1 MRRAAI
7 YVRISNDREGA
18 GLGVAR
24 QEADCRLRAETA
36 GWSVVDVYCDNDLSA
51 YSGKPR
57 PEYRRM
63 LRDLET
69 GRVDVVLAWHS
80 DRLHRSPKELEE
92 FIDVCEGRG
101 VAVET
106 VKAGP
111 VDLSTPAGR
120 AVART
125 IGAWAR
131 YESEHK
137 AERNRRK
144 ALELAQAGKLSG
156 GGTRPYGFNDDRR
169 TICQDEAEI
178 I

>member
-1 MRRAAI
+1 MRRVAI
-7 YVRISNDREGA
+7 YVRISDDREGA

-24 QEADCRLRAETA
+24 QEADCRQRAETA

-63 LRDLET
+63 LRDLEDD
-69 GRVDVVLAWHS
+69 RVDVVA
-80 DRLHRSPKELEE
+80 
-92 FIDVCEGRG
+92 
-101 VAVET
+101 

-125 IGAWAR
+125 LGAWAR

-137 AERNRRK
+137 AEREPK
-144 ALELAQAGKLSG
+144 E
-156 GGTRPYGFNDDRR
+156 GTRAGPG
-169 TICQDEAEI
+169 
-178 I
+178 